1 MIRNFLLVGMGGA
14 LGSMLRYGSGLLI
27 GPRTFPLATLL
38 INITG
43 SFIIGVVMAYSL
55 RNETFAGSWKLFLA
69 TGICG
74 GFTTFSAFSLE
85 NLQLLQN
92 GKTGMFALYTAS
104 SILLGIAA
112 VWMGFKLINLATD

>member
-27 GPRTFPLATLL
+27 GPKPFPLATLL

-43 SFIIGVVMAYSL
+43 SFIIGVVMAYGL
-55 RNETFAGSWKLFLA
+55 KNEAFADNWKLFLA

-74 GFTTFSAFSLE
+74 GFTTFSAFSLD
-85 NLQLLQN
+85 NLQLFQN
-92 GKTGMFALYTAS
+92 GKFGMFTLYITS
-104 SILLGIAA
+104 SVLLGIAA
-112 VWMGFKLINLATD
+112 VWVGFKLINLVTN